1 MSEEIEQN
9 GASLGDEIEAQMLA
23 SLTAKAEGTDGAQDQ
38 AQPEEAKQKESALEQ
53 WAAVYETFGEL
64 AGVRFPSLRA
74 VYSHQRCI
82 DVQTRLNPIFE
93 RHGWNNIKAMG
104 TAMQYLMGAVA
115 VVMLGKDTAEAI
127 KHDMEKEASEAAKE
141 VKQDGS

>member
-1 MSEEIEQN
+1 MSEQIEQG
-9 GASLGDEIEAQMLA
+9 GASLNDELEAQALA
-23 SLTAKAEGTDGAQDQ
+23 SLSAKIDDNGGAEAQ
-38 AQPEEAKQKESALEQ
+38 AEAEPEAPKESALEQ

-64 AGVRFPSLRA
+64 AGVRFPSLRK
-74 VYSHQRCI
+74 VYSRERCI

-93 RHGWNNIKAMG
+93 RHGWNNIEAMR

-127 KHDMEKEASEAAKE
+127 RHDLEKEASEAAKE
-141 VKQDGS
+141 VRPDGK